1 METYF
6 PKGIIVPNLTTK
18 QERFCQLLV
27 TEKKTLTDAYV
38 ASYNCDNMKQQ
49 SIYQLS
55 SRLSNQVH
63 IRYRINQLTEQ
74 MSSDAVSKVIWD
86 RSKII
91 NELSINVSLG
101 RENGAKQLAASNQ
114 AINLIG
120 KAINVFE
127 PETMQLS
134 STVSVIHSL
143 SDSVLAQLEALSMPD
158 SEAVTVDDTVAIDV
172 DYSVIE
178 PED

>member
-1 METYF
+1 M
-6 PKGIIVPNLTTK
+6 K

-27 TEKKTLTDAYV
+27 TENKTLTDAYIG
-38 ASYNCDNMKQQ
+38 SYDTSNMKQQ

-55 SRLSNQVH
+55 SRLSNQVN

-74 MSSDAVSKVIWD
+74 ISNDSVSKVVWD

-91 NELSINVSLG
+91 DELSINVSLG

-127 PETMQLS
+127 PETTQLN

-143 SDSVLAQLEALSMPD
+143 SDSVLEQLEALSMP
-158 SEAVTVDDTVAIDV
+158 SSVGPTVTVDDATAIEA
-172 DYSVIE
+172 DYSIIE
-178 PED
+178 PDD

>member
-1 METYF
+1 MQ
-6 PKGIIVPNLTTK
+6 I
-18 QERFCQLLV
+18 
-27 TEKKTLTDAYV
+27 D
-38 ASYNCDNMKQQ
+38 

-55 SRLSNQVH
+55 SRLSKQVK
-63 IRYRINQLTEQ
+63 IRFRINELSE
-74 MSSDAVSKVIWD
+74 AVASELVADVVWD

-91 NELSINVSLG
+91 SELSINVSLG

>member
-1 METYF
+1 M
-6 PKGIIVPNLTTK
+6 PNLTTK
-18 QERFCQLLV
+18 QEKFCQLLV
-27 TEKKTLTDAYV
+27 TESKTLTDAYK
-38 ASYNCDNMKQQ
+38 AAYNCENMQID

-55 SRLSNQVH
+55 SRLSKQVH
-63 IRYRINQLTEQ
+63 IRFRINQLTEQ
-74 MSSDAVSKVIWD
+74 ISNDAVSQVAWD

-127 PETMQLS
+127 PETTQLN

-143 SDSVLAQLEALSMPD
+143 SDAVLEQLASISAIPVPEPI
-158 SEAVTVDDTVAIDV
+158 VDDTGTIEASYQILED
-172 DYSVIE
+172 E
-178 PED
+178 PEEPEN

>member
-1 METYF
+1 M
-6 PKGIIVPNLTTK
+6 PNLTTK

-74 MSSDAVSKVIWD
+74 MSNDAVSKVIWD

-91 NELSINVSLG
+91 EQLSINVDLG
-101 RENGAKQLAASNQ
+101 RETKQLAASNQ
-114 AINLIG
+114 AIKLIG
-120 KAINVFE
+120 SAVGNVWE
-127 PETMQLS
+127 PETMQVNGTLS
-134 STVSVIHSL
+134 ILHSL
-143 SDSVLAQLEALSMPD
+143 SDSVLEQLEALSMPD
-158 SEAVTVDDTVAIDV
+158 SVGPTVTVDDTTAIDV

-178 PED
+178 PD

>member
-1 METYF
+1 M
-6 PKGIIVPNLTTK
+6 GLTTK
-18 QERFCQLLV
+18 QETFCRNISINGLSIS
-27 TEKKTLTDAYV
+27 EAYKQ
-38 ASYNCDNMKQQ
+38 SYNCENMQID

-55 SRLSNQVH
+55 SRLSKQVK
-63 IRYRINQLTEQ
+63 IRFRINELSE
-74 MSSDAVSKVIWD
+74 AVASELVAEIVWD

-143 SDSVLAQLEALSMPD
+143 SDSVLAQLEALAMPD
-158 SEAVTVDDTVAIDV
+158 SVGPTVTVDDTTAIDV

-178 PED
+178 PD